1 MRRSS
6 QIVGSLAAAPPF
18 QPSTCCPRPG
28 SRGIADSVMPRK
40 HLLWIVMQRSVLTS
54 DGRRSRTPQNDG
66 ASLLNQA
73 PRGPPGTNGPQT
85 IMRAPGLAKTLLAE
99 MAPAMVDAKLPAM
112 ATRVFETGEA
122 RGPRARGL
130 PAALWRWAQGVPQRV
145 GHRVCHQKRSVA
157 FRPLTRKPYRCLL
170 FHPSGVGHRGTP
182 IMRTGIQYP
191 RNFVPLMYLC
201 RHNFGWVSLP
211 PQLRLGGSDAL

>member
-1 MRRSS
+1 MLSYSS
-6 QIVGSLAAAPPF
+6 GA
-18 QPSTCCPRPG
+18 
-28 SRGIADSVMPRK
+28 
-40 HLLWIVMQRSVLTS
+40 HLTIRIVMQRSVLTS

-145 GHRVCHQKRSVA
+145 AHRVCHQKRSVA
-157 FRPLTRKPYRCLL
+157 FRPLTRKP
-170 FHPSGVGHRGTP
+170 
-182 IMRTGIQYP
+182 
-191 RNFVPLMYLC
+191 
-201 RHNFGWVSLP
+201 
-211 PQLRLGGSDAL
+211 